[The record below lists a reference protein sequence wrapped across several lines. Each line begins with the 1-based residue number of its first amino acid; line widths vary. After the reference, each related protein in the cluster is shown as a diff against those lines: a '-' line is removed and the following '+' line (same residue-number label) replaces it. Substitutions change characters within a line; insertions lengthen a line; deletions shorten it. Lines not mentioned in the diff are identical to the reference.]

1 MLGTWRWNL
10 SFGVFGFFLILLF
23 SLTNNPLITSLI
35 RGTYA
40 LITFF
45 LLAFPVRFV
54 CGVFIN
60 PSQEV
65 GATTE
70 EVVDQSLKG
79 TKVNLVTPDE
89 DEDLNE
95 VLRAQITQT
104 KSSTPNDEVKG
115 TQDLSQQFQ
124 PLKPTQ
130 LVNTDKMES
139 EELTKVIRH
148 LTGE

>member
-1 MLGTWRWNL
+1 MFGTWRWNL
-10 SFGVFGFFLILLF
+10 SFGVFGFLLIMLF

-45 LLAFPVRFV
+45 LLAYPVRFV
-54 CGVFIN
+54 CGVIIN
-60 PSQEV
+60 PNQGKENALQED
-65 GATTE
+65 A
-70 EVVDQSLKG
+70 DQSLKG
-79 TKVNLVTPDE
+79 TTVNLVTPDE

-95 VLRAQITQT
+95 VLRAQMTQT
-104 KSSTPNDEVKG
+104 KTSTPNDEVTD

>member
-1 MLGTWRWNL
+1 MFGTWRWNL
-10 SFGVFGFFLILLF
+10 SFAVFGFFLIMLF

-45 LLAFPVRFV
+45 LLAYPVRFV
-54 CGVFIN
+54 CGVIIN
-60 PSQEV
+60 PNQKVEAASQDN
-65 GATTE
+65 G
-70 EVVDQSLKG
+70 DQSLKG
-79 TKVNLVTPDE
+79 TNVNLVTPDE

-95 VLRAQITQT
+95 VLRAQISQT
-104 KSSTPNDEVKG
+104 KSSTPNDKIEG

>member
-1 MLGTWRWNL
+1 MFGTWRWNL
-10 SFGVFGFFLILLF
+10 SFGIFGFFLIILF

-40 LITFF
+40 FITFF

-54 CGVFIN
+54 CGVIIN

-65 GATTE
+65 VAVTE
-70 EVVDQSLKG
+70 AETDQSLKG
-79 TKVNLVTPDE
+79 TNVNFVTPDE

-104 KSSTPNDEVKG
+104 KSSTPKDEVKVS
-115 TQDLSQQFQ
+115 QDLSEQFQ

-130 LVNTDKMES
+130 LVNTDSMES